1 MSETQSEVQRRAILK
16 SAAALAV
23 GQIALSNCS
32 LAKGA
37 TASAAPSKPGEF
49 DFLEGKW
56 KIKNRRLKV
65 LGTEQWEEFDGESTC
80 WTILGGLGSIEELR
94 IPVGS
99 YAGMGLRL
107 LDVEKKVWND
117 FWVSAKNGIL
127 TTPGQTGGFE
137 NGVGTFIA
145 DDMDGDKPIK
155 VKGVWDRITPNS
167 CRWYQSISEDGGKT
181 WQDQWF
187 MDWTR
192 DLSK

>member
-1 MSETQSEVQRRAILK
+1 MSEAQSEWQRRMLLK

-23 GQIALSNCS
+23 GQVALHNPGIAVGSS
-32 LAKGA
+32 GDDEPA
-37 TASAAPSKPGEF
+37 KPGDF
-49 DFLEGKW
+49 DFLAGKW

-65 LGTEQWEEFDGESTC
+65 LGTDQWEEFDGESTC
-80 WTILGGLGSIEELR
+80 WTILGGIGSIEELR

-99 YAGMGLRL
+99 YLGMGLRL

-117 FWVSAKNGIL
+117 FWISAKNGVL
-127 TTPGQTGGFE
+127 TTPGQSGIFK

-155 VKGVWDRITPNS
+155 VKGVWDRITSNS
-167 CRWYQSISEDGGKT
+167 CRWFQSISTDGGVT

-187 MDWTR
+187 MDWTKDNR
-192 DLSK
+192 